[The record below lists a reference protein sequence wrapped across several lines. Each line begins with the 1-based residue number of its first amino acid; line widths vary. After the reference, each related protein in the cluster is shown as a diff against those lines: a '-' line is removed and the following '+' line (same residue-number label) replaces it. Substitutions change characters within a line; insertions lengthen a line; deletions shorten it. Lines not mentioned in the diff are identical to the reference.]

1 MALFGPASSAPRFPQ
16 APQAS
21 FQQQQ
26 QAPPQPSFGF
36 GQASFQAAPQH
47 LPNMQ
52 GFGVPAPQQVAAA
65 NNPFLADAG
74 LVGGQQTGLGGQ
86 LAGLNLNQGQQASLW
101 Q

>member
-16 APQAS
+16 PAPQTS
-21 FQQQQ
+21 YQT
-26 QAPPQPSFGF
+26 PPQPSFGGL
-36 GQASFQAAPQH
+36 GQAFPAAAQH